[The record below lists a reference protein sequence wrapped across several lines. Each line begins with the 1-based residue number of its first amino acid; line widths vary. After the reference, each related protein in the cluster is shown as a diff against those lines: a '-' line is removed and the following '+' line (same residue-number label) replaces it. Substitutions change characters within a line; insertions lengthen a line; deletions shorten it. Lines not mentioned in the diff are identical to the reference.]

1 MDRLQQLRAK
11 IRANELDAFVI
22 TSLAHIRYLTGFSGS
37 NAVVIIMPR
46 SVYFFTDGRY
56 TEQIKTE
63 LKPLPRLKTFIERDV
78 WGYVVRHNLLKDAT
92 RVGFEAEH
100 VSFAT
105 AEHIKKALK
114 PVKLLPCRGWLEEIV
129 TPKTDEEAATIKKAA
144 DITAKVY
151 EYILSFVRPGMRESD
166 VAAEISYQ
174 GRKLGAEGDAFDVI
188 VASGVRGALP
198 HGHASDKK
206 LKKGELITLDF
217 GFTVEGFNS
226 DMTRTFALGRPKPE
240 HKKIYNIVLEAE
252 NAAIEAVHA
261 GINAKALDAV
271 ARDIIEKAGYGEY
284 FTHSLGHGL
293 GINVHEQPGI
303 SFRADKVAIPEH
315 CVITIE
321 PGIYVSGVCG
331 VRIEDDVRVTANGC
345 TVLTSSPKELLIV

>member
-11 IRANELDAFVI
+11 IRANELDAFII

-37 NAVVIIMPR
+37 NAIVVIMPR

-78 WGYVVRHNLLKDAT
+78 WGYVAQHNLLKDAV
-92 RVGFEAEH
+92 RVGFEADH

-105 AEHIKKALK
+105 ADSIKKSLK
-114 PVKLLPCRGWLEEIV
+114 PIKLLPCKGWLEQI
-129 TPKTDEEAATIKKAA
+129 TAPKTDEEAGYIKKAA
-144 DITAKVY
+144 DITATVY
-151 EYILSFVRPGMRESD
+151 DYILNFVKPGMRENEI
-166 VAAEISYQ
+166 AAEISYQ
-174 GRKLGAEGDAFDVI
+174 GRKLGAEHDAFEVI
-188 VASGVRGALP
+188 VASGPRGALP

-206 LKKGELITLDF
+206 LKKGELVTLDF
-217 GFTVEGFNS
+217 GFAVNGFNS
-226 DMTRTFALGRPKPE
+226 DMTRTFALGKPKPE

-252 NAAIEAVHA
+252 STAIEAVHA
-261 GINAKALDAV
+261 GINAKVLDAV
-271 ARDIIEKAGYGEY
+271 ARDIIEKAGYGEN

-303 SFRADKVAIPEH
+303 SFRSDKVVIPEH

-321 PGIYVSGVCG
+321 PGIYVPDVCG
-331 VRIEDDVRVTANGC
+331 VRIEDDVRVTASGC
-345 TVLTSSPKELLIV
+345 TVLTSSPKELIIV